1 MASDG
6 LWTHL
11 RLHIYPAGGVARL
24 RVMGEV
30 QGASEEGG
38 SLDLVSA
45 CNGGRALVCSD
56 MFFAHM
62 DQLLL
67 PRVPEHMGDGWET
80 RRRRGPGHDWIIC
93 QLGVPGLLER
103 VELLTTHFKGNYP
116 DSCTLE
122 GLYWPDAPT
131 NLLSVSEAWR
141 PVVGMSALRAHAEHI
156 FEDEISDPGPY
167 THVRLSIYP
176 DGGVSRLRCHG
187 TPSLVEGSTG
197 DGLVDHLNDLEQADA
212 RSAFQRCCGSSRWVD
227 GMVSRRPYLSRAQ
240 LMGEAE
246 RQWWRLFRGDWL
258 EAFEDHPRIGSDV
271 EALRQ
276 RFASTSDW
284 AEGEQAGVQVA
295 SDETLQRLAQ
305 GNKDYEERFGYIFI
319 VCATGK
325 TADEMLG
332 LLSGRM
338 QNPPEQELFIAAGEQ
353 ARITRLRLEKLV

>member
-1 MASDG
+1 
-6 LWTHL
+6 
-11 RLHIYPAGGVARL
+11 
-24 RVMGEV
+24 
-30 QGASEEGG
+30 
-38 SLDLVSA
+38 
-45 CNGGRALVCSD
+45 
-56 MFFAHM
+56 
-62 DQLLL
+62 
-67 PRVPEHMGDGWET
+67 
-80 RRRRGPGHDWIIC
+80 
-93 QLGVPGLLER
+93 
-103 VELLTTHFKGNYP
+103 
-116 DSCTLE
+116 
-122 GLYWPDAPT
+122 
-131 NLLSVSEAWR
+131 
-141 PVVGMSALRAHAEHI
+141 
-156 FEDEISDPGPY
+156 
-167 THVRLSIYP
+167 
-176 DGGVSRLRCHG
+176 
-187 TPSLVEGSTG
+187 
-197 DGLVDHLNDLEQADA
+197 
-212 RSAFQRCCGSSRWVD
+212 
-227 GMVSRRPYLSRAQ
+227 MVSQRPYLSRAQ